1 MFSKSPPFFPQQVL
15 IATVATGVQLMMP
28 IFALRMLDLFPEVRG
43 SAASVQSCVML
54 GVGAIF
60 MGGVVPAIS
69 HSMVALSFGALA
81 AAFIGFVIWRISW
94 RTE

>member
-1 MFSKSPPFFPQQVL
+1 
-15 IATVATGVQLMMP
+15 
-28 IFALRMLDLFPEVRG
+28 
-43 SAASVQSCVML
+43 ML

-69 HSMVALSFGALA
+69 HSMVTLSLGALGSS
-81 AAFIGFVIWRISW
+81 FIGFVIWRLSW